1 MKRDRGQRELQLR
14 ARRQQVAFEAAR
26 LMVRHGLQDP
36 SQAKIRAA
44 RQLGIDDEASLPCD
58 ADVREQLLDYQR
70 LFRGD
75 EQCRQLRIR
84 REAAVPAM
92 EFLQSFQPRLVGSV
106 LDGTADATSPIR
118 LQAFSDDPGGFARFL
133 MDANLPA
140 SQLPEHSLRVNR
152 ETRARFPA
160 WTLQADGLDFE
171 ITVLPHALLRQA
183 PLGADGQPMPRASL
197 AAMRKLL
204 DAETEAPANTAGA
217 DDDATQT

>member
-1 MKRDRGQRELQLR
+1 MKRDREQREVQLR

-36 SQAKIRAA
+36 RQAKLRAA
-44 RQLGIDDEASLPCD
+44 RQLGIDDEASLPRD

-75 EQCRQLRIR
+75 EQLRQLRIR

-92 EFLQSFQPRLVGSV
+92 EFFQSFQPRLVGAV

-118 LQAFSDDPGGFARFL
+118 LHAFSDDPEAFARFL
-133 MDANLPA
+133 MDSGLPA
-140 SQLPEHSLRVNR
+140 TQLPEQSLRLNR
-152 ETRARFPA
+152 EARARFPA
-160 WTLQADGLDFE
+160 WAFQADGLAFE

-183 PLGADGQPMPRASL
+183 PLGADAQPMARATM
-197 AAMRKLL
+197 AAVRKLL
-204 DAETEAPANTAGA
+204 EAGMEAPARSAGG
-217 DDDATQT
+217 

>member
-1 MKRDRGQRELQLR
+1 MKRDHGQRELQLR

-36 SQAKIRAA
+36 RQAKIRAA
-44 RQLGIDDEASLPCD
+44 RQLGIDDEASLPRD

-92 EFLQSFQPRLVGSV
+92 EFFQSFQPRLVGSV
-106 LDGTADATSPIR
+106 LDGTADAMSPIR
-118 LQAFSDDPGGFARFL
+118 LQAFSDDPESFARFL

-140 SQLPEHSLRVNR
+140 SQLPEQSLRVNR

-160 WTLQADGLDFE
+160 WAFEADGLAFQ

-183 PLGADGQPMPRASL
+183 PLGPDAQPMPRASL
-197 AAMRKLL
+197 AALRKLL
-204 DAETEAPANTAGA
+204 EADTDAPARSAGA